1 MFFYVYFLILDF
13 FLSFYLGIDVVIILI
28 FSLFSF
34 VLEELV
40 EFFSSEAIFFLYFIL
55 LTIDFLKINNYN
67 LKNFIG

>member
-13 FLSFYLGIDVVIILI
+13 FLSFYLGIDVAIILI

-40 EFFSSEAIFFLYFIL
+40 ESFSSEAIFFLYFIL